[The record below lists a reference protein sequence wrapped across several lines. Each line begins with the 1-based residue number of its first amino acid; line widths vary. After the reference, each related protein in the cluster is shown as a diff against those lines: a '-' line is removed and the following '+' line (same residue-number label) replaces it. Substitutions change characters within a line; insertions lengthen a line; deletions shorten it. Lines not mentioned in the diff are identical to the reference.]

1 MIDSATIKSY
11 SSYNS
16 FTALFLQDFFFV
28 PQVHKS
34 VQCTFAV
41 LQGQPVV
48 FTVVLRLHALLQRH
62 GVACERKQET
72 KINNLH
78 AFTDIKCNTLF
89 EKKVVSLTAFDSLST
104 VALSISINSK
114 NRHVNCLRVINAR
127 EKNDG
132 FV

>member
-1 MIDSATIKSY
+1 M
-11 SSYNS
+11 
-16 FTALFLQDFFFV
+16 

-48 FTVVLRLHALLQRH
+48 FAVVFRLHVLLQRH

-78 AFTDIKCNTLF
+78 AFTDIEHKIDIKCNIIR
-89 EKKVVSLTAFDSLST
+89 KKVVPLTAFDLLST

-114 NRHVNCLRVINAR
+114 NRHVNYLRVLNAR
-127 EKNDG
+127 EKNGG
-132 FV
+132 FA

>member
-1 MIDSATIKSY
+1 M
-11 SSYNS
+11 
-16 FTALFLQDFFFV
+16 

-48 FTVVLRLHALLQRH
+48 FAVVFRLHVLLQRH
-62 GVACERKQET
+62 GVPCERKQET

-78 AFTDIKCNTLF
+78 AFTDIEHKIDIKCNTLF

-104 VALSISINSK
+104 VALSIFINSK
-114 NRHVNCLRVINAR
+114 NRHVNYLRVINAR
-127 EKNDG
+127 EKNGG
-132 FV
+132 FA